1 MTPWR
6 RTWNWGSTWTSGDY
20 GVAAEILRDLGI
32 QRLRLLTNNPRKI
45 VSLEGYG
52 LSVSERIPLEIK
64 PGGRNLGYLQTKRD
78 KLGHLLTNVEDKP
91 AR

>member
-1 MTPWR
+1 MEANLELGFDVDLR
-6 RTWNWGSTWTSGDY
+6 DY
-20 GVAAEILRDLGI
+20 AVAAEILRDLGI

-64 PGGRNLGYLQTKRD
+64 PHGGNAAYLQTKRD
-78 KLGHLLTNVEDKP
+78 KLGHLLTNVEDDLH
-91 AR
+91 